1 MHKLGTFSAS
11 HFDQV
16 DDPFDPSLLEHD
28 FNVEAAGQPIALQS
42 HRMVFNPTRFGL
54 NLAPLL
60 AERIEPGTKVCEIG
74 IGSGVLC
81 ILAGLLGARVTGLDI
96 NPQAVH
102 MTRRNWARNH
112 LRQEHG
118 RFLQS
123 TVFGELSESD
133 RESFD
138 VVWSNP
144 PLLPRLDAVDQRIYD
159 REGYEVAGEQG
170 RQVLDDVLTGS
181 RSWLKPGGRLV
192 TIATSVQGWVATEEL
207 LMNRWS
213 RYEIIR
219 ELELELTSECGPAYI
234 DWWQSEQAKDGEERI
249 YQRDGKWLHKV
260 WFLEATR

>member
-1 MHKLGTFSAS
+1 
-11 HFDQV
+11 
-16 DDPFDPSLLEHD
+16 
-28 FNVEAAGQPIALQS
+28 
-42 HRMVFNPTRFGL
+42 
-54 NLAPLL
+54 
-60 AERIEPGTKVCEIG
+60 
-74 IGSGVLC
+74 
-81 ILAGLLGARVTGLDI
+81 
-96 NPQAVH
+96 
-102 MTRRNWARNH
+102 
-112 LRQEHG
+112 
-118 RFLQS
+118 
-123 TVFGELSESD
+123 
-133 RESFD
+133 
-138 VVWSNP
+138 
-144 PLLPRLDAVDQRIYD
+144 LLPRLDAVDQRIYD

-192 TIATSVQGWVATEEL
+192 TIATSVQGWAATEEL